1 MPMLLARANIGGV
14 NVGSGSPLAVDS
26 LMQNSVDDV
35 VVHAAETVNR
45 GERGVGEKAEDVQVV
60 PGT

>member
-1 MPMLLARANIGGV
+1 
-14 NVGSGSPLAVDS
+14 
-26 LMQNSVDDV
+26 MQNSVDDV

-45 GERGVGEKAEDVQVV
+45 GKRGVGEEAEDVQVV